1 MNEEKSYISVKE
13 FAAAAGVSQQ
23 YIYKILGSSLKP
35 YKKKIAKKTFID
47 ASAIEYVIKGF
58 PSEKDNSTNSTKN
71 STDFSTSKEADL
83 QPIQPTFQPTNST
96 SFSTSENEPQS
107 SNGEVEALKQL
118 IQELKEDKEYLKQEV
133 LKWQQLLADE
143 RNKVK
148 LLEEAAAPKEPQ
160 EVNFTEV
167 LEPAPEEQKKEAEP
181 QELPKGF
188 FNKLKWLLDK

>member
-71 STDFSTSKEADL
+71 STDFSTSKAADL